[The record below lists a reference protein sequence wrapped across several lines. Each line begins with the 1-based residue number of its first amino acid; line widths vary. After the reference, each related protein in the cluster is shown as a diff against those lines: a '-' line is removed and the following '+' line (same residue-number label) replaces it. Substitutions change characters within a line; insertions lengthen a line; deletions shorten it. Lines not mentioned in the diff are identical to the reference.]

1 MRDGGLRFR
10 YAVARELGMTVAQ
23 LDATMTGD
31 ELIHWRAFFKLEN
44 DDMESKRKKS
54 SKRSDPDDDD

>member
-1 MRDGGLRFR
+1 
-10 YAVARELGMTVAQ
+10 MTVAQ